1 MQLTANGNIKQ
12 CQYMVQWIV
21 TPELRKVNFQ
31 LNVRMPSNH
40 WTGVGFSNDGTMTNS
55 DSIIAIL
62 GKDGRITL
70 QDRFSPS
77 YDKPLID
84 SKQNIDEISSQSV
97 DGLWTLNFSRSLYT
111 QDDLQDADLRQCQH
125 FIFLHT
131 ANPLTSES
139 DEMKKHIKTPIIS
152 ENKIC
157 LGKCGQKLSST
168 TADVSI
174 DVTTEVSPTEKQET
188 QSTSLPTTLPTT
200 KETDKTTQTSEIQ
213 QTFAITETTEKQT
226 TEKTTTTTTTTLSQ
240 QQEKPEDE
248 QMNKN
253 LVEETPEII
262 KQQQNVVD
270 EKYKKKVFNVA
281 IKLPNE
287 KWDEKLGEP
296 ESEEFSLMSQKL
308 SNSLQSL
315 ISIRWPSLQM
325 INVQKFAEGSVLA
338 LLQMTFNTT
347 LKNNEELPTTKQL
360 KHFLKEA
367 AAQKMPA
374 ELVLDSEMLE
384 VQENEE
390 EGGEMNDNNEIGEEK
405 EKVASM
411 GGQWQGWLLAVLG
424 TFMLLS
430 IATALLFCAFRNRKH
445 SRQHQT
451 YPTKHHSSLHRHNQN
466 NLRGNNLFFNG
477 SANNYNQ
484 SHYTPFPGE
493 KEDRASENSTTAK
506 TNNSGGESCNNV
518 PNGVKTQNKMVE
530 TPRGIGEASYR
541 EWFKKVASKDT
552 PTHYQENYWQIPP
565 PTPLPRSAS
574 HGGQTPVHAPSASP
588 YLSYPNDPTYYTLN
602 GEHRIVPPPPAYY
615 RPF

>member
-1 MQLTANGNIKQ
+1 
-12 CQYMVQWIV
+12 
-21 TPELRKVNFQ
+21 
-31 LNVRMPSNH
+31 
-40 WTGVGFSNDGTMTNS
+40 
-55 DSIIAIL
+55 
-62 GKDGRITL
+62 
-70 QDRFSPS
+70 
-77 YDKPLID
+77 
-84 SKQNIDEISSQSV
+84 
-97 DGLWTLNFSRSLYT
+97 
-111 QDDLQDADLRQCQH
+111 
-125 FIFLHT
+125 
-131 ANPLTSES
+131 
-139 DEMKKHIKTPIIS
+139 
-152 ENKIC
+152 
-157 LGKCGQKLSST
+157 
-168 TADVSI
+168 
-174 DVTTEVSPTEKQET
+174 
-188 QSTSLPTTLPTT
+188 
-200 KETDKTTQTSEIQ
+200 
-213 QTFAITETTEKQT
+213 
-226 TEKTTTTTTTTLSQ
+226 
-240 QQEKPEDE
+240 
-248 QMNKN
+248 MNKN
-253 LVEETPEII
+253 LVEEKPEIV

-390 EGGEMNDNNEIGEEK
+390 EGGEINDTNEIGEEK